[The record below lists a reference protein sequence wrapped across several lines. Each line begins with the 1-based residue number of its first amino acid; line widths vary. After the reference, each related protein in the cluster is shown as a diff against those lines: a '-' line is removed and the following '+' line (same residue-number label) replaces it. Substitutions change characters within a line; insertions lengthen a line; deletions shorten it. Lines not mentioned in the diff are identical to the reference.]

1 LYVVYRTWRIE
12 EGKIEKIVRE
22 VRKEG
27 RKEIRNVCEGRN
39 VCKEVPIES
48 KKERKWKSKSNRVIQ
63 HHSKR
68 VRVRVVTKGSSTVT
82 SLHSYSSLSRSE
94 YSTFHG
100 CFPPVDG
107 GVDKGRCGFIF
118 GTGAHVLKGDGNT
131 HHVQF
136 RRGVEGH
143 YNATKHAV
151 LLTKVFYYLGTN

>member
-1 LYVVYRTWRIE
+1 ME
-12 EGKIEKIVRE
+12 EDD
-22 VRKEG
+22 G
-27 RKEIRNVCEGRN
+27 RKYHRKKKRKKVRRT
-39 VCKEVPIES
+39 EVPIES

-107 GVDKGRCGFIF
+107 GVDKGGCGFIF